1 MKLTHKLLYVVL
13 TSALL
18 APLAVAQDRQVF
30 GWELMTQQERN
41 EHRNTMRSFKT
52 EQERE
57 QYRKEHHK
65 KMQVR
70 AKEQGVK
77 LPDEPLP
84 RGKGMGRG
92 PGGGGGP
99 GPGGGMGRG
108 R

>member
-1 MKLTHKLLYVVL
+1 MKLTHKLLFVVL

-18 APLAVAQDRQVF
+18 APLAVAQDKQVY
-30 GWELMTQQERN
+30 GWQLMNQQERN
-41 EHRNTMRSFKT
+41 EHRSKMRSFNT

-57 QYRKEHHK
+57 RYRKEHHK

-70 AKEQGVK
+70 AKKQGVK

-84 RGKGMGRG
+84 RGQGRG
-92 PGGGGGP
+92 PGGGGM